1 MEYSIQDYSILDKKR
16 LVRQLC
22 KGQKATFLC
31 YQIRV
36 CEDLCLPLT
45 EEHIKEFAKLSLKEL
60 TKAITR
66 HKKMF

>member
-1 MEYSIQDYSILDKKR
+1 MEYAIQDHSILYKKK

-22 KGQKATFLC
+22 KGEKATFLC
-31 YQIRV
+31 SQIRV

-45 EEHIKEFAKLSLKEL
+45 EEHIKELAKLSLKEL